1 VAIAKSRGRTKSI
14 EPLFIGRLPVEM
26 ETLKFVF
33 TSSFYPPYHL
43 GGDANHVRYLAEE
56 LVNRGHEVHVLHSLD
71 AYRAK
76 RKGTPARS
84 GSHGVITHPIETR
97 FELSAYEAYVF
108 GNSRR
113 VIKKFRDLV
122 HDVAPDVVHHHQI
135 SLLGYKILERQGR
148 YSNLYSAHDYWLICP
163 TSNLFKN
170 GKEIC
175 EKPSCTICGLYYKRP
190 PQLWRRQSRFED
202 AIKGIDIFIAS
213 SEYARETFARRLSVR
228 QVVIPNFV
236 PYPPSEIQ
244 SSGFSNFFL
253 FVGLLEKHKG
263 APQLI
268 EVFKGI
274 AKRKDADLII
284 VGSGSL
290 DSKIRRQIQESGL
303 KDRILLFNWMEL
315 DSIYRLLKDSTALII
330 PSVWPE
336 NCPLIALQA
345 LSVGTPVIGSK
356 KGGVP
361 EIVEKLNPR
370 LLYESNAGLA
380 EILDSFEPYS
390 TDLVKQV
397 YQKYYSPGVFIS
409 KYLDLVNSSALR
421 IQESHKA

>member
-1 VAIAKSRGRTKSI
+1 
-14 EPLFIGRLPVEM
+14 M
-26 ETLKFVF
+26 
-33 TSSFYPPYHL
+33 
-43 GGDANHVRYLAEE
+43 
-56 LVNRGHEVHVLHSLD
+56 HVLHSLD

-76 RKGTPARS
+76 RRGTPVPS
-84 GSHGVITHPIETR
+84 DSHGVITHPIETR
-97 FELSAYEAYVF
+97 FGLSAHEVYVF
-108 GNSRR
+108 GNSRP
-113 VIKKFRDLV
+113 VIRKFRDLV
-122 HDVAPDVVHHHQI
+122 QNVAPDVIHHHNI
-135 SLLGYKILERQGR
+135 SLLGYKILERQGK
-148 YSNLYSAHDYWLICP
+148 YPNLYSAHDYWLICP

-170 GKEIC
+170 GKEVC
-175 EKPSCTICGLYYKRP
+175 EKPSCTICGLYHKRP

-202 AIKGIDIFIAS
+202 AIKGIDTFIAS
-213 SEYARETFARRLSVR
+213 SEYAKEMFARRLSVR

-236 PYPPSEIQ
+236 PHAPSQIQ

-253 FVGLLEKHKG
+253 FVGMLEKHKG
-263 APQLI
+263 ATQLI
-268 EVFKGI
+268 EAFKEI
-274 AKRKDADLII
+274 TKRKDANLII

-290 DSKIRRQIQESGL
+290 DSTIRRQIQESGL

-361 EIVEKLNPR
+361 EIVEKLNPC
-370 LLYESNAGLA
+370 LLYESNARLV

-390 TDLVKQV
+390 TDQVKQV
-397 YQKYYSPGVFIS
+397 YEKYYSPEVFIN
-409 KYLDLVNSSALR
+409 KYLDLVNSFAS
-421 IQESHKA
+421 I